1 MKVEDYIESGI
12 LETFVMG
19 AASDDETK
27 ELMFMKARFPEVN
40 EALQQL
46 ELDMELLA
54 RNMAIMPPPNTWGKI
69 EQEINDIILRDKT
82 SPGKFTEKER
92 GNDDD
97 FKQSKPYNNGHQYI
111 EVEAE
116 SSHMKISKSWKWV
129 FAGIFVLGK
138 IFLACAIYFYLEN
151 RQAQQQLQELKT
163 ELRRLKK

>member
-1 MKVEDYIESGI
+1 MNLEDYIESGI
-12 LETFVMG
+12 LEIFVMG

-27 ELMFMKARFPEVN
+27 ELMFMKARFAQVD

-46 ELDMELLA
+46 ELDMEILA
-54 RNMAIMPPPNTWGKI
+54 LNMAITPPPNTWGKI
-69 EQEINDIILRDKT
+69 EQEINDIIVRDKT
-82 SPGKFTEKER
+82 GPEKFTQKQR
-92 GNDDD
+92 GYDEFNR
-97 FKQSKPYNNGHQYI
+97 SKPYNNGHQYI

-116 SSHMKISKSWKWV
+116 SNHMKISKNWKWV

-163 ELRRLKK
+163 ELRKLKK